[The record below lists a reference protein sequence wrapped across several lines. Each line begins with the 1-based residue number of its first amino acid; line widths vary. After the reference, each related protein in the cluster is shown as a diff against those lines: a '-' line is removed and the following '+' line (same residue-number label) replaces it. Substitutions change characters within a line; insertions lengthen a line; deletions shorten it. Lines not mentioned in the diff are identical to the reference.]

1 MLYLRRFLNV
11 ESMKTITLETQMRV
25 YENREE
31 LPVELRELLR
41 HAEEA
46 ATRAYAKYSHF
57 QVGAAI
63 LMNNGKVVTGANQEN
78 AVYPCGL
85 CAERTAA
92 FAASATYP
100 EVPFN
105 MIAITAINPDEPLKE
120 PVSPCGSCRQVLF
133 EYEQKFGH
141 PIEVLLAGQEGP
153 IYHIQSVA
161 HLLPY
166 TFHAGFLPR

>member
-1 MLYLRRFLNV
+1 
-11 ESMKTITLETQMRV
+11 MRV

-31 LPVELRELLR
+31 LPEELCELLR
-41 HAEEA
+41 HAEET

-85 CAERTAA
+85 CAERVAA
-92 FAASATYP
+92 FAASTLYP

-105 MIAITAINPDEPLKE
+105 KIAVTAINPDEPLKE
-120 PVSPCGSCRQVLF
+120 PVSPCGSCRQVLSNTSRSSAIRSRSSSPGRKAPSTISRVSLTCF
-133 EYEQKFGH
+133 RT
-141 PIEVLLAGQEGP
+141 PSTPDSSRNNLDLC
-153 IYHIQSVA
+153 
-161 HLLPY
+161 L
-166 TFHAGFLPR
+166 

>member
-1 MLYLRRFLNV
+1 
-11 ESMKTITLETQMRV
+11 MKTITLETQMRV
-25 YENREE
+25 YEGREE
-31 LPVELRELLR
+31 LPDDLRELLC
-41 HAEEA
+41 HAEVA

-63 LMNNGKVVTGANQEN
+63 LMNNGHVVTGCNQEN

-85 CAERTAA
+85 CAERVAA
-92 FAASATYP
+92 FAASSMYP

-105 MIAITAINPDEPLKE
+105 KIAVTAINPDEPLKE

-141 PIEVLLAGQEGP
+141 PMEVILAGQEGP
-153 IYHIQSVA
+153 VYHFQSVA

-166 TFHAGFLPR
+166 TFHAGFLPKG

>member
-1 MLYLRRFLNV
+1 MR
-11 ESMKTITLETQMRV
+11 KITLETEMRV
-25 YENREE
+25 YDNREE
-31 LPVELRELLR
+31 LPDDLQELLR

-92 FAASATYP
+92 FAASAMYP

-105 MIAITAINPDEPLKE
+105 KIVITAINPEEPLKE

-133 EYEQKFGH
+133 EYEQKFEH
-141 PIEVLLAGQEGP
+141 PIEVILACQEGP
-153 IYHIQSVA
+153 IYHFQSVA
-161 HLLPY
+161 TLLPY
-166 TFHAGFLPR
+166 TFHAGFLPK

>member
-1 MLYLRRFLNV
+1 
-11 ESMKTITLETQMRV
+11 MKTISLESKIIV
-25 YENREE
+25 YESRDEI
-31 LPVELRELLR
+31 PSDILRLIGE
-41 HAEEA
+41 AEQA
-46 ATRAYAKYSHF
+46 ATRAYAAYSHF

-92 FAASATYP
+92 FSASATYP

-105 MIAITAINPDEPLKE
+105 KIVITAINPEEPLKE

-141 PIEVLLAGQEGP
+141 PIDVILAGQEGP
-153 IYHIQSVA
+153 IYHFQSVA
-161 HLLPY
+161 TLLPY
-166 TFHAGFLPR
+166 TFHAGFLPK

>member
-1 MLYLRRFLNV
+1 MR
-11 ESMKTITLETQMRV
+11 KITLETEMRV
-25 YENREE
+25 YDNREE
-31 LPVELRELLR
+31 LPDDLQELLR

-92 FAASATYP
+92 FAASAMYP
-100 EVPFN
+100 DVPFN
-105 MIAITAINPDEPLKE
+105 KLVITAINPDEPLKE

-133 EYEQKFGH
+133 EYEQKFGQ
-141 PIEVLLAGQEGP
+141 PIEVILSGQEGP
-153 IYHIQSVA
+153 VYHLHCVA
-161 HLLPY
+161 DLLPY
-166 TFHAGFLPR
+166 TFSADFLP

>member
-1 MLYLRRFLNV
+1 
-11 ESMKTITLETQMRV
+11 MKEITLETHMRV
-25 YENREE
+25 YDSREE
-31 LPVELRELLR
+31 LPSDLLELLQQ
-41 HAEEA
+41 AESA
-46 ATRAYAKYSHF
+46 AARAYARYSHF
-57 QVGAAI
+57 PVGAAI

-85 CAERTAA
+85 CAERVAA
-92 FAASATYP
+92 FAASTLYP

-105 MIAITAINPDEPLKE
+105 KIAVTAINPDEPLKE

-141 PIEVLLAGQEGP
+141 PLEVILAGQEGS
-153 IYHIQSVA
+153 IYHFQSVA

-166 TFHAGFLPR
+166 TFHAGFLPK